1 MLENHFLH
9 ISDKLRLAFYKRVFS
24 VVREREG
31 SLSAMEV
38 FSLEVIYLL
47 GAPTV
52 SEFADF
58 IGISR
63 SAASYKVAM
72 LMQKG
77 YITKEASE
85 NDKREFKLVLT
96 EKYLKYVKLYEER
109 HELYENVSDFAV
121 DLNEDSGHCVKNI
134 SEMLDSIDYYSFRK

>member
-9 ISDKLRLAFYKRVFS
+9 ISEHLRLMFYKRVFA
-24 VVREREG
+24 VIREREG
-31 SLSAMEV
+31 SLTAMEV

-47 GAPTV
+47 GKPTI

-72 LMQKG
+72 LIQKG
-77 YITKEASE
+77 YVLKEASE
-85 NDKREFKLVLT
+85 NDKREFRLILT
-96 EKYLKYVKLYEER
+96 DKYLGYIKLYEDGVKQYVLEG
-109 HELYENVSDFAV
+109 EKKYTTEQLKSFEQTL
-121 DLNEDSGHCVKNI
+121 LNAEEEYKNI
-134 SEMLDSIDYYSFRK
+134 EKLL

>member
-9 ISDKLRLAFYKRVFS
+9 ISDRLRLMFYKRVFS
-24 VVREREG
+24 VIREREG
-31 SLSAMEV
+31 SLTAMEV

-47 GAPTV
+47 GQPTI

-72 LMQKG
+72 LIQKG
-77 YITKEASE
+77 YVLKEASE
-85 NDKREFKLVLT
+85 NDKREFRLIIT
-96 EKYLKYVKLYEER
+96 EKYLRYIKLYEEGVR
-109 HELYENVSDFAV
+109 QYVLEGEKKYTEEQLKSFEQTLESVEEEYKKLENI
-121 DLNEDSGHCVKNI
+121 L
-134 SEMLDSIDYYSFRK
+134 